1 MARRRFKLFR
11 GLRLQ
16 YNLLVRVVVL
26 GVVGWLGYNLY
37 EASLKPV
44 RVGIFFPTSGPAA
57 LEGRVARDSV
67 LLALKEL
74 ENSVGL
80 LHRPVDVITVNPG
93 LQADMRIAQMRSLL
107 EEEGADVVFACLTA
121 ACLRELEPVA
131 NASNGLIVYPFADIG
146 LDGGSHTMTT
156 GSLPNQLLL
165 PPMGWAAERFGKR
178 FYLVASD
185 SLYGRV
191 AREVVRHEVKR
202 LEGEV
207 VGEIFLDQDFSDGT
221 NAANELLRAAP
232 DVVLNVVVGDA
243 NVALYKALHAAGA
256 GNGQIPTLFFN
267 NAGRLGFESI
277 GWEAVAGNFSV
288 SFYDADNRT
297 EVNRQFIKAFKR
309 QFGNSEMPGPWSES
323 AYASVMVWA
332 SAVKR
337 ARSTNATAVEAQIE
351 GTVVEVP
358 SGRLEI
364 ARGSHYPVRQP
375 LVAEISSSGV
385 IATVWR
391 AETAVEPHNNAIAMP
406 RADWDRFLDD
416 LYRSWG
422 DNWEKPGR

>member
-16 YNLLVRVVVL
+16 YNLFVRAVVL

-57 LEGRVARDSV
+57 LEGRVARDNV
-67 LLALKEL
+67 LMALEQL
-74 ENSVGL
+74 DNTVGL

-93 LQADMRIAQMRSLL
+93 LQADMRIAQVRSLL
-107 EEEGADVVFACLTA
+107 EDEGVDVVFGCLTA

-131 NASNGLIVYPFADIG
+131 NASDGLIVYPFADIG
-146 LDGGSHTMTT
+146 LDGSSHTLTT

-178 FYLVASD
+178 FYLVATD

-191 AREVVRHEVKR
+191 AREIVRYEIKR
-202 LEGEV
+202 LGGDLVGEV
-207 VGEIFLDQDFSDGT
+207 FLGNEFSDGSKV
-221 NAANELLRAAP
+221 ANDIIRAAP
-232 DVVLNVVVGDA
+232 DVVLNLVIGDA

-256 GNGQIPTLFFN
+256 GNGQIPSLFFN

-277 GWEAVAGNFSV
+277 GWEAVAGNFAV
-288 SFYDADNRT
+288 SFYDPDNRT
-297 EVNRQFIKAFKR
+297 EVNRQFVKAFKS
-309 QFGNSEMPGPWSES
+309 QFGNSEIPGPWSEA

-337 ARSTNATAVEAQIE
+337 ARGTDATAVEAQIE
-351 GTVVEVP
+351 GTAVEVP
-358 SGRLEI
+358 SGRLEMS
-364 ARGSHYPVRQP
+364 RGSHYPRRQP
-375 LVAEISSSGV
+375 LVAEINNSGV
-385 IATVWR
+385 ITTIWR
-391 AETAVEPHNNAIAMP
+391 AEAPVEPQNNAIAMP
-406 RADWDRFLDD
+406 RAAWDRFLDD
-416 LYRSWG
+416 LHREWG
-422 DNWEKPGR
+422 DNWEKPAR